1 MSAMSLPLFIML
13 IACFAEQW
21 LNRIWHKEQSP
32 WREVIFNLNSGHAV
46 LWIFRGLEVAAFA
59 WVVQHA
65 SLGWIS
71 HWPSW
76 LQFLF
81 GLVAWDF
88 SFYWMHRLHHKIPLL
103 WAVHGMHHEGEH
115 FDLSLGIRNS
125 WYSSLSNFPFVV
137 WLAFLGLPAEIF
149 VVVSSIHYT
158 VQLYNHNS
166 LVKSSG
172 FLERLMVT
180 PAYHRVHHGKNA
192 VYVNK
197 NFCGTLQIWDHLFG
211 TFQATLADQPIQL
224 GVKNPL
230 ATRNPLLANH
240 LPFLKRLT
248 NKVPKKVSAVVADN
262 WLARAGFVL
271 FLVMIFYVYVE
282 QSWPQTAHGYW
293 RWGLISMLAFGTI
306 LIGAISDGQKWGLW
320 AWGLLQLGFIY
331 FFVGV
336 AWPIW
341 AANIL
346 LASAILIVTIG
357 LAMQMIETIYMGF
370 RSQEKQRI

>member
-1 MSAMSLPLFIML
+1 MSNLSLPLFIML
-13 IACFAEQW
+13 IACFAEQ
-21 LNRIWHKEQSP
+21 LIRRVLYKETAP
-32 WREVIFNLNSGHAV
+32 WREVIFNLNSGHAI

-59 WVVQHA
+59 WIVQHA
-65 SLGWIS
+65 SLDWIS

-81 GLVAWDF
+81 GFIAWDF
-88 SFYWMHRLHHKIPLL
+88 CFYWMHRLHHKIPLL

-137 WLAFLGLPAEIF
+137 GLAFLGLPAEIF

-166 LVKSSG
+166 LVRGSG
-172 FLERLMVT
+172 VLEYLMVT

-192 VYVNK
+192 VYLNK
-197 NFCGTLQIWDHLFG
+197 NFCGTLQIWDHLFA
-211 TFQATLADQPIQL
+211 TFQPTLADEPIQL

-240 LPFLKRLT
+240 IPFLKQLSKNLPKRIGAI
-248 NKVPKKVSAVVADN
+248 VPEN

-271 FLVMIFYVYVE
+271 FLVMIFYVHVE
-282 QSWPQTAHGYW
+282 QSWPQTPHGYW
-293 RWGLISMLAFGTI
+293 RWGLISMLTFGTI
-306 LIGAISDGQKWGLW
+306 LIGAISDGKKWGLW
-320 AWGLLQLGFIY
+320 MWSILLLGLIY
-331 FFVGV
+331 FFVRV

-341 AANIL
+341 AANLFI
-346 LASAILIVTIG
+346 ANAMLIITIG
-357 LAMQMIETIYMGF
+357 LIVQMIETIYVGF
-370 RSQEKQRI
+370 RSPIKY